1 MIFVADLHTDVNTQK
16 SIETHISH
24 HWKLQCKVYY
34 CNMYILITKSQT
46 IYF

>member
-16 SIETHISH
+16 GMETHMSLLKTVKYTI
-24 HWKLQCKVYY
+24 VI
-34 CNMYILITKSQT
+34 YILITKSQT